1 LGDELY
7 PLTLSYTLPDGERYR
22 VVIMNE
28 SQSEDEYSK
37 MFRLCGLDVK
47 FSVD

>member
-1 LGDELY
+1 MY
-7 PLTLSYTLPDGERYR
+7 PFTLSYTLPNGEEYW

-37 MFRLCGLDVK
+37 MFRLCGRHVE